1 MRRILVDETSARRGH
16 RCVTSVVD
24 ANTRELF
31 LMAEGRGG
39 ETIAAFVAELRAP
52 GGESAQIELVCI
64 DLSAAYR
71 EGVRLNLPGARIVFD
86 RIHLMQQARKAQVAV
101 RQGCGARGTISR
113 TDSGPCGATI
123 GTAQRSRS
131 KSAVCS
137 ARSLRSQ
144 GAPRC
149 CARPSIT

>member
-71 EGVRLNLPGARIVFD
+71 EGVRLNLPNARIVFD
-86 RIHLMQQARKAQVAV
+86 RITSCSRRARHRTPCARAA
-101 RQGCGARGTISR
+101 ARGK
-113 TDSGPCGATI
+113 
-123 GTAQRSRS
+123 RSHGRALS
-131 KSAVCS
+131 PAG
-137 ARSLRSQ
+137 RRLE
-144 GAPRC
+144 PH
-149 CARPSIT
+149 